1 MGARSGMCLASRN
14 LMAASQHSSLTAE
27 QLQALREQLDARE
40 VELQAE
46 VREADAEGRETPEA
60 PGPHE
65 PGDAADSGD
74 QRFQTGMAHVDK
86 QRDQEELMAI
96 EAARARMAD
105 GTYGVCTQC
114 GGDIPFERL
123 QAQPT
128 ALRCIAC
135 QSEYEKTH
143 PPAPRLA
150 M

>member
-1 MGARSGMCLASRN
+1 
-14 LMAASQHSSLTAE
+14 MATTDK
-27 QLQALREQLDARE
+27 REALDAAQLRLLQKKLDQRE
-40 VELQAE
+40 TELQDE
-46 VREADAEGRETPEA
+46 IREADAEGRETPEA

-96 EAARARMAD
+96 EAARARMAE
-105 GTYGVCTQC
+105 GTYGVCIDC
-114 GGDIPFERL
+114 GGEIPFERL
-123 QAQPT
+123 QAQPA
-128 ALRCIAC
+128 ALRCVAC
-135 QSEYEKTH
+135 QSAYEKTH

>member
-1 MGARSGMCLASRN
+1 
-14 LMAASQHSSLTAE
+14 MAKSAPRETIDPAQMRL
-27 QLQALREQLDARE
+27 LQQKLDQREA
-40 VELQAE
+40 ELQAE
-46 VREADAEGRETPEA
+46 VREADAEGRETPEV

-96 EAARARMAD
+96 ETARTRMAD
-105 GTYGVCTQC
+105 GTYGVCVDC
-114 GGDIPFERL
+114 GGAIPFERL

-135 QSEYEKTH
+135 QSAYEKTH

>member
-1 MGARSGMCLASRN
+1 
-14 LMAASQHSSLTAE
+14 MAKSDRRETLDPSQWRGLQQKLDQREAE
-27 QLQALREQLDARE
+27 LR
-40 VELQAE
+40 AE

-105 GTYGVCTQC
+105 GTYGICVDC
-114 GGDIPFERL
+114 GGEIPFDRL
-123 QAQPT
+123 QAQPA

-135 QSEYEKTH
+135 QSAYEKTH
-143 PPAPRLA
+143 PSAPRLA

>member
-1 MGARSGMCLASRN
+1 MATSDRRGALDPA
-14 LMAASQHSSLTAE
+14 
-27 QLQALREQLDARE
+27 QLRVLQQALEERAA
-40 VELQAE
+40 ELRDE

-96 EAARARMAD
+96 DAARTRMAD
-105 GTYGVCTQC
+105 GTYGICIDC
-114 GGDIPFERL
+114 GGEIPFERL
-123 QAQPT
+123 QAQPA

-135 QSEYEKTH
+135 QNAYEKTH

>member
-1 MGARSGMCLASRN
+1 
-14 LMAASQHSSLTAE
+14 MATSDRHPSLTPA
-27 QLQALREQLDARE
+27 QLQGLRQRLDARE
-40 VELQAE
+40 AELQDE
-46 VREADAEGRETPEA
+46 VREADAERRETPEA

-65 PGDAADSGD
+65 PGDAADAGD

-96 EAARARMAD
+96 DAARTRMAE
-105 GTYGVCTQC
+105 GTYGVCIDC
-114 GGDIPFERL
+114 GGEIPFERL

-128 ALRCIAC
+128 ALRCVAC

-150 M
+150 R